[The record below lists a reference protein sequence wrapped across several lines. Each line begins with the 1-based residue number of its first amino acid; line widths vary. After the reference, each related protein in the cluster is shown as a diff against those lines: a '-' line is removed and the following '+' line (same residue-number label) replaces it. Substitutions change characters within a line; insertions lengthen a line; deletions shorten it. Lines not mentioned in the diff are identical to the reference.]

1 MPDRS
6 DSLFPSRASARQLS
20 TWRKLTTKKGRRE
33 SGQILLE
40 GARLV
45 AESIASDFTVAA
57 IVFTDD
63 DRGREAWRR
72 LAQTATKKSISAF
85 AVPPREFEKLTD
97 TVHAAGIACVM
108 DWKSPVFESGGAA
121 SGLRRVLVCD
131 RIADP
136 GNLGTLIRTAAGLGL
151 DAVFL
156 LPDTAEL
163 TNPKTVRAAAGALFH
178 VPVFEDV
185 PPDML
190 KSWAKRAE
198 ITLIVADAHR
208 GESNP
213 LTVSKRWAL
222 VVGGE
227 TIPLSK
233 VWESAGTQWI
243 TLPLHRGVESLNA
256 AVAGAII
263 MDRLCRSDESSSRA
277 KR

>member
-6 DSLFPSRASARQLS
+6 DSTLPSRASARQLS
-20 TWRKLTTKKGRRE
+20 TWRKLATKKGRRE
-33 SGQILLE
+33 AGQILLE

-45 AESIASDFTVAA
+45 AEAIASDFTVGAV
-57 IVFTDD
+57 VFADD

-72 LAQTATKKSISAF
+72 LAPTATKKSIPAF
-85 AVPPREFEKLTD
+85 TVPPREFEKLTD

-108 DWKSPVFESGGAA
+108 TWKSPVFDAA
-121 SGLRRVLVCD
+121 AVPGSFRKVLICD

-136 GNLGTLIRTAAGLGL
+136 GNLGTMIRTAAGLGL

-163 TNPKTVRAAAGALFH
+163 TNPKTVRSAAGALFH
-178 VPVFEDV
+178 IPVFEDV
-185 PPDML
+185 PPEVL
-190 KSWAKRAE
+190 KSWTKRAE

-213 LTVSKRWAL
+213 PIVSKRWAL

-227 TIPLSK
+227 TIPLNKAWDS
-233 VWESAGTQWI
+233 VTTQWI

-263 MDRLCRSDESSSRA
+263 MDRLCRTVEPASAR
-277 KR
+277 RR